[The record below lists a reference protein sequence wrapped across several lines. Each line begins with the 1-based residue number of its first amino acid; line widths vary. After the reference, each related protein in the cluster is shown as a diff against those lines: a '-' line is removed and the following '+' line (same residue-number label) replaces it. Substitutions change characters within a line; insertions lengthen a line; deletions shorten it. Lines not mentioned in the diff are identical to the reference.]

1 MLKWIPAFAGMTLG
15 QNIMIT
21 FFRGIL
27 DSSNLDTAVLDVGGV
42 GYQVNIPGSTAEK
55 LPAIGREV
63 KLFIVE
69 SVAMYGGSTSY
80 YGFLTAEE
88 RDMFQLIKDEVPG
101 TGAKKALD
109 YLDKVT
115 KSLPDFTRAVAGKDA
130 AGLTGIFGFSKKTAD
145 KIIMALKDKIGA
157 VSVSGPTKWQAKP
170 VTGSREEA
178 VAGLVALGYKESL
191 ARPAVERAASSTTG
205 EMIAA
210 DLIRRALQE
219 L

>member
-1 MLKWIPAFAGMTLG
+1 
-15 QNIMIT
+15 MIT

-27 DSSNLDTAVLDVGGV
+27 DSSTTDRAVIDVSGI
-42 GYQVNIPGSTAEK
+42 GYQVNVPGSTAEK
-55 LPAIGREV
+55 LPVPGKEV

-80 YGFLTAEE
+80 YGFLTAQE

-109 YLDKVT
+109 YLDKIT
-115 KSLPDFTRAVAGKDA
+115 KSLPDFTRAVANKDC

-145 KIIMALKDKIGA
+145 KIIVSLKDKIGQIA
-157 VSVSGPTKWQAKP
+157 LSGPMKWAPKV

-178 VAGLVALGYKESL
+178 VAGLVALGYKEAL
-191 ARPAVERAASSTTG
+191 ARQAVERVVLSMPG
-205 EMIAA
+205 EMVPSDI
-210 DLIRRALQE
+210 IRRALQD